1 MTTTPICCACTLDD
15 LLAMIA
21 RENDPDRRQRIVRI
35 AYIRGQTAGLTES
48 LEMSRAAEARIREI
62 MQ

>member
-1 MTTTPICCACTLDD
+1 MRVLTSRSIDD

-35 AYIRGQTAGLTES
+35 AYIRGQTAGLNES
-48 LEMSRAAEARIREI
+48 LEMSRAAEARIRE
-62 MQ
+62 MLQ